1 MNTYRKL
8 FWVML
13 VIPFLL
19 LGNAIAADNKTPSAT
34 LVIDETQVDALIG
47 GDFGGGTLLFGDNSY
62 SFKTKG
68 LKLGSVGVHKIHLV
82 GKVYHLNDVAD
93 FPGDYFVAEIGG
105 TVDKLDKEG
114 LWLKNTKGVT
124 LHMKSS
130 AGKGLELGIGV
141 EGFKIK
147 MK

>member
-1 MNTYRKL
+1 MNTVRKL
-8 FWVML
+8 FWSML

-19 LGNAIAADNKTPSAT
+19 SGNAVAGDKAPSGT
-34 LVIDETQVDALIG
+34 IVIDETQVIALIG
-47 GDFGGGTLLFGDNSY
+47 GDFGGGTLLFGDKSY

-82 GKVYHLNDVAD
+82 GKVYHLTDVAN
-93 FPGDYFVAEIGG
+93 FPGDYFVAEISG
-105 TVDKLDKEG
+105 TAIDYDKEG

-124 LHMKSS
+124 LHLKS
-130 AGKGLELGIGV
+130 AGGTGIELGIGV